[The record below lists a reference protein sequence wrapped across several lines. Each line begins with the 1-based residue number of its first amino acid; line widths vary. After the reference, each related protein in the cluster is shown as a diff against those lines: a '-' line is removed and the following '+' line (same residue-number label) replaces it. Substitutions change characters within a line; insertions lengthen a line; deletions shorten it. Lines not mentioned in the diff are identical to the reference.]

1 MVRISNRQISDSY
14 DYHGAFFFT
23 TYYFLYDSFIRS
35 CFLLFFFCHQ
45 ASHSFRGMSFFVLPV
60 ILI

>member
-23 TYYFLYDSFIRS
+23 TYYFLYT
-35 CFLLFFFCHQ
+35 LLSEAVFFCF
-45 ASHSFRGMSFFVLPV
+45 SFAIFLPTFTLPAFQ
-60 ILI
+60 IPLHNAF

>member
-23 TYYFLYDSFIRS
+23 TYYFL
-35 CFLLFFFCHQ
+35 
-45 ASHSFRGMSFFVLPV
+45 
-60 ILI
+60 LI

>member
-23 TYYFLYDSFIRS
+23 TYYFLYDSFT
-35 CFLLFFFCHQ
+35 
-45 ASHSFRGMSFFVLPV
+45 LPAFQ
-60 ILI
+60 IPLHNAF